1 MTRHAYYHTC
11 PICGANLDPG
21 ERCDCEVPVSA
32 PVAKQVSISSLQ
44 AARPRAAAFLLRS
57 RERRAVNLRQQR
69 EEDPFEIAHRV
80 F

>member
-1 MTRHAYYHTC
+1 MPRHAYYHTC

-44 AARPRAAAFLLRS
+44 AAAARGRVSFALMRAKSREFAAATRGGS
-57 RERRAVNLRQQR
+57 V
-69 EEDPFEIAHRV
+69 
-80 F
+80 

>member
-1 MTRHAYYHTC
+1 MPRHAYYHTC

-32 PVAKQVSISSLQ
+32 PVAKQVSISSCK
-44 AARPRAAAFLLRS
+44 RPPRAAAFLLRS
-57 RERRAVNLRQQR
+57 RDRRAVNLRQQR